1 MNWRIIMKHILVV
14 DDEIA
19 ILTLLEYNLK
29 EAGYTVDTANN
40 GESGYKMIKTND
52 YDFIILDVM
61 LPGMDGMDI
70 CRRVRQEDIDT
81 PILML
86 TAKADEYDKI
96 IGLELGADD
105 YMTKPFSPREV
116 TARIKAILRRTEAKY
131 MSEKESEQAHQ
142 EAVDAELRELED
154 NYNDY
159 EEDRFLLE
167 DEADSVIKLGEI
179 EIYADRYEVVAHGKK
194 IEVTPKEFELLVYMA
209 VRKGRILSREQLL
222 NSIWRFDY
230 AGETRIVDVHISHL
244 REKIEKN
251 TKIPE
256 YIKTVR
262 GFGYKFVVPE
272 E

>member
-1 MNWRIIMKHILVV
+1 MKHILVV

-29 EAGYTVDTANN
+29 QVGYTVDTANN
-40 GESGYKMIKTND
+40 GQTAYDMIQANE

-70 CRRVRQEDIDT
+70 CRRIRQENIDT

-86 TAKADEYDKI
+86 TAKADEYDKV

-116 TARIKAILRRTEAKY
+116 TARIKAILRRTEARKL
-131 MSEKESEQAHQ
+131 SEVERQRAHL
-142 EAVDAELRELED
+142 EATEAELRELED
-154 NYNDY
+154 NLADY
-159 EEDRFLLE
+159 EEDRLLLME
-167 DEADSVIKLGEI
+167 DPDSVIKLGDI
-179 EIYADRYEVVAHGKK
+179 EIYANRYEVMVRGEKVE
-194 IEVTPKEFELLVYMA
+194 ITPKEFELLVYMA

-222 NSIWRFDY
+222 NSIWHFDY

-251 TKIPE
+251 TKRPE

-272 E
+272 

>member
-1 MNWRIIMKHILVV
+1 MKHILIV
-14 DDEIA
+14 DDEPA
-19 ILTLLEYNLK
+19 ILTLLEYNL
-29 EAGYTVDTANN
+29 EQVGYSVDSADN
-40 GESGYKMIKTND
+40 GEQAYHMILENP

-70 CRRVRQEDIDT
+70 CRRVRKENIDT

-86 TAKADEYDKI
+86 TAKDDEYDKV

-116 TARIKAILRRTEAKY
+116 IARIKAISRRIEAKESHAAGADEEEFL
-131 MSEKESEQAHQ
+131 SEEATNLELKALQQTQVDDEEMEVSTAAENQEQ
-142 EAVDAELRELED
+142 
-154 NYNDY
+154 
-159 EEDRFLLE
+159 
-167 DEADSVIKLGEI
+167 VIKLGDI
-179 EIYADRYEVVAHGKK
+179 EIYADRYEVIVDGK
-194 IEVTPKEFELLVYMA
+194 EVDLTPKEFELLVYMA
-209 VRKGRILSREQLL
+209 LRKGRILSREQLL
-222 NSIWRFDY
+222 NSIWHFDY

-251 TKIPE
+251 TKQPE

-262 GFGYKFVVPE
+262 GFGYKFEVGE